1 MVAGIP
7 KIFGSWSIKVF
18 LLFFFLGGGGVSG
31 YPLLLNVILVIFLF
45 LSDLV
50 IGGVGRELGWG
61 GGIQ

>member
-18 LLFFFLGGGGVSG
+18 LLFFFGGGGVSG

-50 IGGVGRELGWG
+50 IGGVGS
-61 GGIQ
+61 